1 MFVKVTG
8 RQKSGSVVTRFG
20 STNPVRAALP
30 SDVPAIIAL
39 VDEHARRGELLPRT
53 AASIEQ
59 TVADWYVGV
68 LSGRIVAC
76 VSLLSYG
83 PHLAEVRSLAVHDQ
97 VKGQGWGTA
106 VVRALIAEAERRQ
119 IPRLFALT
127 RTVPFFERC
136 GFTVT
141 DRLSFPEKVWRDCR
155 QCPLKHHCD
164 ETAVVLDL
172 QPATSGL
179 TQAELVEADFDRLN
193 LRSRSYD
200 LNI

>member
-8 RQKSGSVVTRFG
+8 RQKYANVVARFG
-20 STNPVRAALP
+20 PTTPVRPALP
-30 SDVPAIIAL
+30 SDVPAIAAL

-53 AASIEQ
+53 AASIGQ
-59 TVADWYVGV
+59 TVADWHVGV

-83 PHLAEVRSLAVHDQ
+83 PHLAEVRSLAVHDR
-97 VKGQGWGTA
+97 VKGRGWGTA
-106 VVRALIAEAERRQ
+106 VVQALIVEAARRQ

-141 DRLSFPEKVWRDCR
+141 DRLFFPEKVWRDCR

-172 QPATSGL
+172 QPS
-179 TQAELVEADFDRLN
+179 V
-193 LRSRSYD
+193 S
-200 LNI
+200 